1 MLLSRFSRAN
11 INLRKPTIQTRS
23 LRNTYFKSGNRGWQG
38 FYRRGVDPNNLF
50 LGIIGANVAVYGVF
64 VFSDAQWF
72 VILNREDSSDRPRK
86 RFNDPKWMRFM
97 LKNFT
102 ARSHMDTS
110 DFFFCEG
117 FIEVLHTRL
126 DSLIFNMLTFYFMAP
141 QAIAMLGA
149 RTFLM
154 LYCGGG
160 LAASAVTLSNPSNGA
175 SGAVGSTLGFFAASF
190 PNATFSLYFLLPVQA
205 WMAVGGLVAWDA
217 YNSFNS
223 PYSANAHKSRLSGTV
238 AGVAFAMLRMRGI
251 RPRIPWR

>member
-64 VFSDAQWF
+64 VFSDAQW
-72 VILNREDSSDRPRK
+72 K

-102 ARSHMDTS
+102 ASWYNISSGRIWTLVTS
-110 DFFFCEG
+110 SF
-117 FIEVLHTRL
+117 LHTRL

-251 RPRIPWR
+251 GPRIPWR